1 MMISD
6 RKTETLKERLK
17 KKHGDLKRE
26 VSPLLLKGLGLF
38 SLNEV
43 IERINPRQ
51 EAARSR
57 ELRAAPRCGFIQ
69 PLDTK
74 SACFSA
80 VLIG

>member
-6 RKTETLKERLK
+6 RKTETLKERLQ
-17 KKHGDLKRE
+17 KKHGDLKQE
-26 VSPLLLKGLGLF
+26 VSPLLLKGLRF
-38 SLNEV
+38 FFLNEV

-57 ELRAAPRCGFIQ
+57 ELSAAPRCGFIQ
-69 PLDTK
+69 PFDTE